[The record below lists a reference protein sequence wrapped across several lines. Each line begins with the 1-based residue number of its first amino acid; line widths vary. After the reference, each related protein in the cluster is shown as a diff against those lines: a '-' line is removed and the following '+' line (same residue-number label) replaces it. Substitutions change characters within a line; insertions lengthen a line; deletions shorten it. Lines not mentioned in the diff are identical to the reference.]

1 MQPDTK
7 IDYTNRYADKNST
20 VGGTACLPP
29 LNCECFICGRHESKT
44 IKLRI
49 IRRWKPVAKAVSL
62 IIDTVC
68 CICDDKYKLISS
80 SPIVKK

>member
-1 MQPDTK
+1 MQPEIK
-7 IDYTNRYADKNST
+7 HSNGYNTNGYNITPDSIHSPLST
-20 VGGTACLPP
+20 P
-29 LNCECFICGRHESKT
+29 ECFICGRHESKT